1 MLWKQIVKKN
11 KLHIVSKTSFGE
23 KIRRDVKD
31 FVYEYCSKASQ
42 KKIDYKNFKL
52 SQIHLFLVPEKI
64 PNLQNLLQKKFIKQI
79 TKWIMSISED
89 HLKMKDEYFIDQKFY
104 FRINF
109 PYDCAVKSTL
119 IDKAHPLSKYNKGLP
134 KAAWAHGPHID
145 TWYGHSFNAINFWW
159 NIGGVNKEN
168 SMSIHLKKDTS
179 IFPFDKYMYLDKN
192 FKPPYPYSVNLKEG
206 ELLLFNSE
214 QLHATRINTSKKTR
228 FVITVRVIQNQPT
241 FDKYINHHHYL
252 NWMSS
257 KKIKKNDFSSKQ
269 YPNYVSVKK
278 KDKQIIKNNYKI
290 KKLGISF
297 NDRKYFKI
305 SKQLEG
311 KIIQINYTDK
321 KILLTYYD
329 QRYYAFSSLC
339 PHLGVNLRNGFI
351 INKKVKC
358 PAHGAEFNLSSG
370 YSGCKLKIKTYKVK
384 IHRDNSKIQITN

>member
-257 KKIKKNDFSSKQ
+257 KKIKKN
-269 YPNYVSVKK
+269 
-278 KDKQIIKNNYKI
+278 NYKI